1 METFAPGLRELPRL
15 AARLGHRV
23 RLARVRRQL
32 AAAETELGLLGWQQA
47 DFDEETARQVD
58 EIQHVE
64 REQSDQQNAS
74 AGLAQA
80 IRALVEQRAHACR
93 ESAAQRAQLEPERE
107 KIRAPLAELEPRL
120 VALRKHEPDH
130 ERRGA
135 EIDREQRELDKL
147 YNELLRIQP
156 PPPQIRGELRRVRD
170 RLIAIP
176 DEKENL
182 RAQHERLAADLAAN
196 ERVAAEIAECLAALD
211 RQLRDLQSAADA
223 EDNRLAGELREKE
236 KEKARI
242 EAAVEKLER
251 AKLDP
256 YREIG
261 RVLADS
267 GVAPVNQPQVLDRV
281 RALRR
286 AVQERESAIAA
297 SRQITAQENPL
308 QLRVSLALLAIIALA
323 VALLIGGLF

>member
-1 METFAPGLRELPRL
+1 MEYFAPGLRELPRL
-15 AARLGHRV
+15 AARTVQRV
-23 RLARVRRQL
+23 RLARTRRQL

-47 DFDEETARQVD
+47 DFDEETAQRVD

-74 AGLAQA
+74 AGLAQT
-80 IRALVEQRAHACR
+80 IRALVEQRETARR
-93 ESAAQRAQLEPERE
+93 EHDAQRARLEPERE

-120 VALRKHEPDH
+120 AALRKHGPDH
-130 ERRGA
+130 ERRVSD
-135 EIDREQRELDKL
+135 IDREQRELDKL
-147 YNELLRIQP
+147 YNELLLIQP
-156 PPPQIRGELRRVRD
+156 PPPQIRTELRRVRD

-176 DEKENL
+176 GEKDAL
-182 RAQHERLAADLAAN
+182 RAQHERLAADLQTT
-196 ERVAAEIAECLAALD
+196 EQQAAEIEARVAALD
-211 RQLRDLQSAADA
+211 RQLRELQSAADA
-223 EDNRLAGELREKE
+223 EDDRLAAELREKE

-242 EAAVEKLER
+242 ETGVEKLER

-267 GVAPVNQPQVLDRV
+267 GVAPINQPQVLDRV

-286 AVQERESAIAA
+286 AVQERASAIAA
-297 SRQITAQENPL
+297 SRQSTAQENPL